1 MNEDLINTCLSLSL
15 DEKKQLIARL
25 TANLTGCDYG
35 HAADYLDIY
44 RQVTGRKV
52 NLFSRD
58 QEDVWG
64 KAMVGYQLLQEGY
77 TLSAVTR
84 MLYRKDHSVII
95 RYRRKMEDALSVP
108 EAYQDIIPIWNEFKK
123 RIENDIHEGRDGNP
137 LQV

>member
-1 MNEDLINTCLSLSL
+1 MTEEFIQQCLALQP
-15 DEKKQLIARL
+15 EEQKMLIARL
-25 TANLTGCDYG
+25 TANVKGIDYG
-35 HAADYLDIY
+35 HAADLLDIY
-44 RQVTGRKV
+44 RDVTGRKV

-77 TLSAVTR
+77 TLQAVTR

-95 RYRRKMEDALSVP
+95 RYRRKMEDVFAVP
-108 EAYQDIIPIWNEFKK
+108 EAYRDIIEIWNNFKA
-123 RIENDIHEGRDGNP
+123 RYNDILKGRDGNP